1 MKVHHC
7 QVCFGLELRRLKA
20 TNPGILEPAWM
31 EGHRTLA
38 GIVSGWWGT
47 VCVFLFSMVVMCMG
61 EGRLCFSFSSFFHQ
75 CDCVE
80 GQMSVSSLYSFT
92 HSSHGRDFSGRGGWE
107 RKAWKPRSLPWK
119 GCEAHLAVLP
129 QAMVGE
135 TCLLPPWSSLSDSVL
150 HPWPPAR
157 WVPRLGWQW
166 GRGRWKLEISGSLNS
181 SRV

>member
-107 RKAWKPRSLPWK
+107 RQSWKPRVPALERLWGSPCCPPSGNGGWDLPAPPMKQSKRQCSAPLAPRKMGPKTW
-119 GCEAHLAVLP
+119 LAV
-129 QAMVGE
+129 G
-135 TCLLPPWSSLSDSVL
+135 
-150 HPWPPAR
+150 
-157 WVPRLGWQW
+157 
-166 GRGRWKLEISGSLNS
+166 
-181 SRV
+181 